1 PGVDWLPLDLL
12 ALHSF
17 AWPDSDVLINAAGLL
32 STDTEQ
38 LWALQAEAS
47 SALLRA
53 AAGRGMRVLQLSALG
68 AGEQPDV
75 PFLAS
80 KAVADACALSLEV
93 PAVVLRPSLVIGPG
107 GASSAWLQRLS
118 PWPLIPL

>member
-1 PGVDWLPLDLL
+1 AGLRRVLLVGASGFIGAHLLRALSAAGYRVSATSRDGQGPRLPGVDWLPLDLL

-68 AGEQPDV
+68 AGEDR
-75 PFLAS
+75 
-80 KAVADACALSLEV
+80 K
-93 PAVVLRPSLVIGPG
+93 
-107 GASSAWLQRLS
+107 
-118 PWPLIPL
+118 